1 MRFQVQRVATTTT
14 ARSCSFDDCDRY
26 RAARALWLGLLSVLE
41 RIEASGY
48 RVFGR
53 RLGLSFGEKLG
64 LVARTYLEKSPSWV
78 NMSRRR
84 TA

>member
-1 MRFQVQRVATTTT
+1 MGSVY
-14 ARSCSFDDCDRY
+14 Y
-26 RAARALWLGLLSVLE
+26 RVLE
-41 RIEASGY
+41 RIESSGY
-48 RVFGR
+48 WVFGGR
-53 RLGLSFGEKLG
+53 VGLSPREKLG

>member
-1 MRFQVQRVATTTT
+1 MISAD
-14 ARSCSFDDCDRY
+14 ARRCTCLMGSVY
-26 RAARALWLGLLSVLE
+26 YQVLE

-48 RVFGR
+48 RVFGPR
-53 RLGLSFGEKLG
+53 IGLSFGEKLV